1 MLLRRYGIDISRF
14 DTTQS
19 QDARLMRLLAWQGVD
34 TVLDVGANDGDY
46 GRALLDG
53 GFEGRILS
61 FEPLTQAHRALQ
73 HVAAAN
79 PRWAVAPRMALGEVD
94 GDAEINVAGNSK
106 SSSVLPM
113 KLQHLQSAPDSRFV
127 GTERVP
133 MHRLDGVKHAFIAE
147 AAGLYLKVDTQGFE
161 MNVLRGASAL
171 LQHLRGLQLEM
182 SIAPL
187 YEGQVLYRELLDWV
201 TGHGFELYGLV
212 PGFGDAETGRL
223 LQFDGIFF
231 RDEESVRP

>member
-1 MLLRRYGIDISRF
+1 
-14 DTTQS
+14 
-19 QDARLMRLLAWQGVD
+19 
-34 TVLDVGANDGDY
+34 
-46 GRALLDG
+46 
-53 GFEGRILS
+53 
-61 FEPLTQAHRALQ
+61 
-73 HVAAAN
+73 
-79 PRWAVAPRMALGEVD
+79 
-94 GDAEINVAGNSK
+94 
-106 SSSVLPM
+106 M